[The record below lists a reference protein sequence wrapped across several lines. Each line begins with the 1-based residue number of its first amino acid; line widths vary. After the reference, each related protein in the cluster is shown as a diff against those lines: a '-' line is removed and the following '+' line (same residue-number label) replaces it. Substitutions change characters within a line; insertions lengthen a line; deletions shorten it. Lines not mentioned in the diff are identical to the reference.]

1 MWLAMAKIELYYFTC
16 EKSEIW
22 KSNGLKQ
29 NVWFR
34 IYMHDN
40 RLL

>member
-1 MWLAMAKIELYYFTC
+1 MWLAIAKNRIILFHLW
-16 EKSEIW
+16 KGEIW

-34 IYMHDN
+34 IYMHD
-40 RLL
+40 